1 MARSLLGK
9 GTKAAAQRALL
20 LTRSLPPAAA
30 LEVLVAAIDGST
42 NEFIRATAAVQLGQ
56 LWPPA
61 ELLGSGLPPP
71 PPPPLPPPG
80 PAAPDGPREATA
92 EGQPPPSSHPP
103 PPPSVVPV
111 MTAATAQMCSLLAT
125 APEVGVRSAAA
136 AGLGYLP
143 PTFPPATAD
152 GVPALLR
159 SLVEDADWQVHFS
172 ALVSLG
178 TLRARGDAP
187 LVVASYLAHPN
198 DLLVQAAVG
207 ALGDMGEPASLGAL
221 LRLVNAGDVM
231 VRQRLADALGK
242 FGGAA
247 SGEGGNAPAVPPELV
262 AALVTLGGD
271 PSRAVREAAVYSAKA
286 LGVVMEGG
294 KRDRL
299 ERTFRMDT
307 AAQGGDAGEEN
318 TDAGDDGGRSAAGD
332 GGGA

>member
-1 MARSLLGK
+1 MA
-9 GTKAAAQRALL
+9 
-20 LTRSLPPAAA
+20 
-30 LEVLVAAIDGST
+30 
-42 NEFIRATAAVQLGQ
+42 
-56 LWPPA
+56 
-61 ELLGSGLPPP
+61 
-71 PPPPLPPPG
+71 
-80 PAAPDGPREATA
+80 
-92 EGQPPPSSHPP
+92 
-103 PPPSVVPV
+103 
-111 MTAATAQMCSLLAT
+111 AATAQMCSLLAT

-178 TLRARGDAP
+178 TLRARGEAP
-187 LVVASYLAHPN
+187 VVVASYLAHPN

-207 ALGDMGEPASLGAL
+207 ALGDMADPASLGVL

-242 FGGAA
+242 FGGAPA
-247 SGEGGNAPAVPPELV
+247 GEGGDAPAVAPELA

-271 PSRAVREAAVYSAKA
+271 PSRAVREAAAYSAKA
-286 LGVVMEGG
+286 LGVRLEGG

-299 ERTFRMDT
+299 ERTFRMD
-307 AAQGGDAGEEN
+307 AAAKGGDAAEG
-318 TDAGDDGGRSAAGD
+318 DANAVDEGGSSAAGD